1 MNDKKKGKLQ
11 VTVIVLMILILVA
24 AFVLFFLGH
33 YSIAFVSFGIF
44 IVGINSGWDS
54 TVIPSFFYS
63 TPMKELNHLSFSV
76 VKCLFLRFMDG

>member
-33 YSIAFVSFGIF
+33 YSVAFVLFGIF
-44 IVGINSGWDS
+44 IVGINFISNWLKINNEDY
-54 TVIPSFFYS
+54 VYR
-63 TPMKELNHLSFSV
+63 KNYNNNN
-76 VKCLFLRFMDG
+76 KW